1 MEFMSKL
8 IDEIESLRLGLREK
22 HTKEL
27 LQINSLAAEQ
37 AAYQNE
43 ITHALEHLIAAQ
55 DQQRTKIDKLVGT
68 VAAMFGF
75 LPRLSANQVADKS
88 ESTLAVSRGIAQI
101 DYQLELEHALK
112 QPTRF
117 AAFSGNPH

>member
-1 MEFMSKL
+1 MSKL

-27 LQINSLAAEQ
+27 LQINTLAAEQ

-43 ITHALEHLIAAQ
+43 VTRALESLIAAQ
-55 DQQRTKIDKLVGT
+55 DQQRTKIEKLVGT
-68 VAAMFGF
+68 VAATFGF
-75 LPRLSANQVADKS
+75 LPRMSTNQVAGLI
-88 ESTLAVSRGIAQI
+88 ESTPADFPTGNTKL

-112 QPTRF
+112 QPTRL
-117 AAFSGNPH
+117 AAASRNSH